1 MNTHLKEHTN
11 RNPQTNTILSAAILS
26 FLLLLTATHPV
37 TLQSG
42 NNGSQ
47 TAVMTEIPVAN
58 APADKAGLYYDM
70 DARHALGVTASLI
83 ETYMQHAL
91 TSLRLIAI
99 SPATRSGIWPEIR
112 PGLHTLCNAIPG
124 AALYIEP
131 DGNYYSV
138 QHDYTGL
145 NVSDREYFEPLFNGE
160 EVHGSLIY
168 SRSAG
173 KQSVLM
179 AVPVFEEGEVTG
191 GVALSIFL
199 DDFQQLIS
207 QSLNLS
213 SDYLWYVIDEEAYT
227 VLHPRKDFVFMNPL
241 KQGSPSMQLA
251 LETITQKKEGYTSYV
266 FAGRQTHI
274 LFRKLDF
281 NDWRVV
287 FGKIGEKVD
296 DTYLPEAKDILQKIS
311 NSISEQLIRMDK
323 NLYNTVTGFGAAF
336 PPEHVARNAF
346 RKLYQGNPYV
356 ISCALVDP
364 DGKIVYIEPSDFY
377 PSEGQNIRD
386 HENYLSMQKVQAP
399 MLSSS
404 FLAVEGFDAVSL
416 QHPVHDKKGNICGYV
431 NLLIRP
437 EIMVEELVTPYIAET
452 FYDPWIIEPEGRII
466 FDKAF
471 DGTGQM
477 LFLDYLYEENRTLLE
492 LGDQIAESESGQ
504 GDYIFIDPDT
514 GERMVKMAIW
524 DTIHMHGRQWRVILS
539 YPPYD

>member
-11 RNPQTNTILSAAILS
+11 RNPQTNTILSSAILG
-26 FLLLLTATHPV
+26 FLLLLTATHPA

-42 NNGSQ
+42 NDGSQ
-47 TAVMTEIPVAN
+47 TAVTTEIQVAN

-160 EVHGSLIY
+160 EIHGSLIY

-179 AVPVFEEGEVTG
+179 AVPVFEEDEVTG
-191 GVALSIFL
+191 AVALSIFL

-241 KQGSPSMQLA
+241 QQGSPSMQLA

-477 LFLDYLYEENRTLLE
+477 LFLDYLYEDNRTLLE

-524 DTIHMHGRQWRVILS
+524 DTIQMHGRQWRVILS

>member
-477 LFLDYLYEENRTLLE
+477 LFLDYLYEDNRTLLE

>member
-179 AVPVFEEGEVTG
+179 AVPVFEEDEVTG

-477 LFLDYLYEENRTLLE
+477 LFLDYLYEDNRTLLE